1 MEGVKEEVRGYSGG
15 PGGGE
20 KGGIA
25 ERKFFCQGRL
35 LLSLTYSTF
44 HSLRHTLHAHTHAR
58 RVVRRTSAFDR
69 KVLGARIRHDSST
82 STKNIQLKVKRS
94 ALEHGRKK
102 GSHVGVEPT
111 TL

>member
-1 MEGVKEEVRGYSGG
+1 M
-15 PGGGE
+15 
-20 KGGIA
+20 

-44 HSLRHTLHAHTHAR
+44 HSLRHTLHAHTLAHITMP
-58 RVVRRTSAFDR
+58 VLPYCGGDECFDR
-69 KVLGARIRHDSST
+69 KVLRVRFRHDSST

-94 ALEHGRKK
+94 ALEHNEW
-102 GSHVGVEPT
+102 SHMGIEPT